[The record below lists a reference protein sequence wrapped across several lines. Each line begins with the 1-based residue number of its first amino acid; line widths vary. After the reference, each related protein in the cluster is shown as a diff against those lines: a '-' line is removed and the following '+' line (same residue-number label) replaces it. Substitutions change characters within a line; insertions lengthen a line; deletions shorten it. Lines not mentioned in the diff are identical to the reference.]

1 LLVRCFGQ
9 AERRMHNERR
19 QEQTL
24 MAAAVAPAIEQ
35 AMEVR
40 ATRGRAIEVLGQLA
54 HNPIGLVGLALVS
67 LFILLAVAAPVV
79 SPFDPIAQ
87 PAKRL
92 LTPGSPYLFGTDEF
106 GRDVLS
112 RIIFGSRISLQVGI
126 ISVSLALLTG
136 GTVGLV
142 SGYYLGL
149 LDSLVQRLVDIVFAF
164 PSIILIIAIAGV
176 LGPSITTAMLAIG
189 IVYAPI
195 FARLARGPTL
205 SVMQQQYVEGAR
217 AVGAPQWRIMLYSV
231 LPNIAAPLIIQ
242 ATLSFSTA
250 ILSEATLSF
259 LGLGTQPPDPS
270 WGTMLNSGRKCME
283 LAPWVAIFPGLAIAL
298 AVLGLNMLGDGL
310 RDALDPRLRKL

>member
-1 LLVRCFGQ
+1 
-9 AERRMHNERR
+9 
-19 QEQTL
+19 
-24 MAAAVAPAIEQ
+24 MAAAAAPALERSL
-35 AMEVR
+35 ELRPV
-40 ATRGRAIEVLGQLA
+40 RGRATEVLSHLT
-54 HNPIGLVGLALVS
+54 HNPIGLVGLALVL
-67 LFILLAVAAPVV
+67 LFVLLAIAAPLVA
-79 SPFDPIAQ
+79 PFDPIAQ

-112 RIIFGSRISLQVGI
+112 RIIFGSRISLEVGI
-126 ISVSLALLTG
+126 ISVGIALLVG

-149 LDSLVQRLVDIVFAF
+149 VDSLVQRLVDIMFAF
-164 PSIILIIAIAGV
+164 PSIILIIAISGV
-176 LGPSITTAMLAIG
+176 VGPSITTAMLAIG

-195 FARLARGPTL
+195 FARIARGPTL
-205 SVMQQQYVEGAR
+205 AVMQQQYVEGAR
-217 AVGAPQWRIMLYSV
+217 AVGAEQWRIMLFYV

-270 WGTMLNSGRKCME
+270 WGTMLSSGRKYME
-283 LAPWVAIFPGLAIAL
+283 LAPWVAIFPGIAIAL

-310 RDALDPRLRKL
+310 RDALDPRLRKV

>member
-1 LLVRCFGQ
+1 
-9 AERRMHNERR
+9 
-19 QEQTL
+19 
-24 MAAAVAPAIEQ
+24 MAAAAAPALERTLELRP
-35 AMEVR
+35 M
-40 ATRGRAIEVLGQLA
+40 RGRLVEVLSHLT
-54 HNPIGLVGLALVS
+54 HNPIGLVGLALVL
-67 LFILLAVAAPVV
+67 LFVLLAIAAPLVA
-79 SPFDPIAQ
+79 PFDPIAQ

-112 RIIFGSRISLQVGI
+112 RIIFGSRISLEVGI
-126 ISVSLALLTG
+126 ISVGIALLVG

-149 LDSLVQRLVDIVFAF
+149 VDSLVQRLVDIMFAF
-164 PSIILIIAIAGV
+164 PSIILIIAISGV
-176 LGPSITTAMLAIG
+176 VGPSITTAMLAIG

-195 FARLARGPTL
+195 FARIARGPTL

-217 AVGAPQWRIMLYSV
+217 AVGAEQWRIMLFYV

-270 WGTMLNSGRKCME
+270 WGTMLSSGRKYME
-283 LAPWVAIFPGLAIAL
+283 LAPWVAIFPGIAIAL

-310 RDALDPRLRKL
+310 RDALDPRLRKV